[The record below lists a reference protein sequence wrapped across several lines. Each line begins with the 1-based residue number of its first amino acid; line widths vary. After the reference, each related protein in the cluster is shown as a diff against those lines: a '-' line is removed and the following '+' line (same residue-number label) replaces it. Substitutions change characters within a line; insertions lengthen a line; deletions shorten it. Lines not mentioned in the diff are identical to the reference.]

1 MFHRLKHTAWLLNL
15 SKSTASRYIIT
26 WAYFIYFKLSCVP
39 IWPTKDIVIDTMLEC
54 FKGTYPNT
62 RVIIDCT
69 EVFYQKPSSLTNQ
82 SSLFSYYKHNIT
94 FEVLVGTPSSG
105 AITII
110 RELYDGSTS
119 DAITIISELYDG
131 SLSDAEIVKRCG
143 ILKKNSWV
151 RMMTLWWSYIWWQ
164 IDDIQ

>member
-1 MFHRLKHTAWLLNL
+1 
-15 SKSTASRYIIT
+15 
-26 WAYFIYFKLSCVP
+26 
-39 IWPTKDIVIDTMLEC
+39 MLEC

-69 EVFYQKPSSLTNQ
+69 EVFYQKPSGLTNQ

-94 FEVLVGTPSSG
+94 FEVLVRTPSSG

-110 RELYDGSTS
+110 CELYDGSTS

-143 ILKKNSWV
+143 ILKKNS
-151 RMMTLWWSYIWWQ
+151 
-164 IDDIQ
+164 